1 MANYSEE
8 LDLVELAQKGD
19 KAAAHKLW
27 DIYTPLVYKKYYE
40 LLTSSKDNN
49 ISINISKDEYVGD
62 AYIKFIN
69 QLSGIRIDD
78 LRKNGYGVTKP
89 WKLYCRLEGYLRS
102 MNRDKRNHSVKISSN
117 ECEIKQFYESDLT
130 NIDLCK
136 SYTEN
141 YETKLKSEI
150 FMKSWLEFEK
160 RLNANQKRLFEAQQR
175 FENTKSG
182 KPNYKVLTQEL
193 GLSKKE
199 IEKGL
204 AEIKQVFSATLA
216 AVSKKSGFELSY
228 SDFLE

>member
-1 MANYSEE
+1 MNE

-19 KAAAHKLW
+19 KKATHELW
-27 DIYTPLVYKKYYE
+27 NEYLQLVYKKYYE
-40 LLTSSKDNN
+40 LVSSSRDNN
-49 ISINISKDEYVGD
+49 IRVDISKEGYVGD
-62 AYIKFIN
+62 AYIKFVN
-69 QLSGIRIDD
+69 QLDGIRVDE
-78 LRKNGYGVTKP
+78 LRKKGYGTTKP

-102 MNRDKRNHSVKISSN
+102 MNRDKRNHAVKVSSN
-117 ECEIKQFYESDLT
+117 ECEIKQYYESDLT
-130 NIDLCK
+130 NIDICK

-141 YETKLKSEI
+141 YETTLKSEI

-160 RLNANQKRLFEAQQR
+160 KLNDSQKRIFEAQR
-175 FENTKSG
+175 RIENTKSG
-182 KPNYKVLTQEL
+182 KPNYRLLTQEL

-204 AEIKQVFSATLA
+204 AEIKNVFSTTLA